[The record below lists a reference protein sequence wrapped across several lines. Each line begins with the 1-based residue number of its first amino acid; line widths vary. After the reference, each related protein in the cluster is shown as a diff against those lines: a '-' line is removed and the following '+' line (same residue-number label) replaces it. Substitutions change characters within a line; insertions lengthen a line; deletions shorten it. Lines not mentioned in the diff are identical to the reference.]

1 MGFANVRSENKPL
14 NESFKKKIES
24 VQYNAALII
33 TGAIKGTCRDK
44 IYQELGLE
52 SLADRRWSR
61 KLIFFHKII
70 LGLQPSYLQNYLTP
84 NDNERPHLTL
94 YAAQK
99 SIKTFRGRII
109 AFESPFFPYCA
120 KEWGN
125 LSDELRNIDSIKT
138 LSILNFIRPRENSVF
153 AVHDI
158 NDLKLLT
165 RLRLNFSHQ
174 NEHKFRHNF
183 NDTINP
189 MFSCGKEPETTL
201 HYFLRC
207 DFYSIYRL

>member
-1 MGFANVRSENKPL
+1 MRSENKPL

-52 SLADRRWSR
+52 YLADRRWSR
-61 KLIFFHKII
+61 KIIFFHKII

-84 NDNERPHLTL
+84 YDNERPYLTR
-94 YAAQK
+94 YVTQK
-99 SIKTFRGRII
+99 SIKTFRGRNK
-109 AFESPFFPYCA
+109 AFESFSFPYCA
-120 KEWGN
+120 KELGN

-138 LSILNFIRPRENSVF
+138 FKLSTLNFVRPRENSVF
-153 AVHDI
+153 AVHEI
-158 NDLKLLT
+158 NGL
-165 RLRLNFSHQ
+165 
-174 NEHKFRHNF
+174 
-183 NDTINP
+183 
-189 MFSCGKEPETTL
+189 MCSCGKEPETTL

-207 DFYSIYRL
+207 DFYSIHRLELLNDICALRIS